1 MKTKDHV
8 MRDADTHL
16 RTKELIQAIKRE
28 VALLQD
34 DVVHGR
40 GSDKIQT
47 LISTGGLGY
56 WSGGVSR

>member
-28 VALLQD
+28 VALL
-34 DVVHGR
+34 
-40 GSDKIQT
+40 
-47 LISTGGLGY
+47 
-56 WSGGVSR
+56 